1 MFVGQVFG
9 VPLDFMHTVGGGDS
23 IASLEFLL
31 RLHASFPAGA
41 AFGNRFYETVDRHFT
56 EWSKRTPKE
65 LARRVRNFT
74 TDRKEYKMIEAQE
87 VTFYH
92 SIALLAVDGIRNE
105 IIAKF
110 EPDSEE
116 VADGS
121 NGGIVFVE
129 AYMSFVY
136 AMHLIGQSTHAAPS
150 ARDIKKAD
158 KLLRFFVATFLTLSP
173 RFLSY
178 KMHCLIHFANEA
190 RVFQSHL
197 GGFDAY
203 DYENFLGRFR
213 DRTLI
218 RNGREV
224 LKQVY
229 NRLTQA
235 AAHALPK
242 ANGKVL
248 KVIPTVAAEAEA
260 VKAFGSM
267 DLPSNTVLSDK
278 LQQKKKSVK
287 CEGFTVT
294 TR

>member
-1 MFVGQVFG
+1 
-9 VPLDFMHTVGGGDS
+9 MHTIGGGDS

-31 RLHASFPAGA
+31 RLHASFPADA
-41 AFGNRFYETVDRHFT
+41 AFGNAFYDMVDRHFT

-92 SIALLAVDGIRNE
+92 SIALLAVEDVRNG

-110 EPDSEE
+110 EKDADD
-116 VADGS
+116 VMDGS
-121 NGGIVFVE
+121 HGGIVFVE

-136 AMHLIGQSTHAAPS
+136 AMHLIGQSTHASPS
-150 ARDIKKAD
+150 ARDVKKAE
-158 KLLRFFVATFLTLSP
+158 KLLRFFVMTFMTLTP
-173 RFLSY
+173 RFLTY

-190 RVFQSHL
+190 RVYQSHL

-213 DRTLI
+213 DKTLI
-218 RNGREV
+218 RNGNEV

-235 AAHALPK
+235 AAHSLPK

-248 KVIPTVAAEAEA
+248 KVIPTVEAEAEA
-260 VKAFGSM
+260 MKAHGSM
-267 DLPSNTVLSDK
+267 DLPANTVLSDK
-278 LQQKKKSVK
+278 LKQKKKSVK